1 MSGARRS
8 PGRFWRRYGPDC
20 FLHRVDGGELDDAVA
35 CWAVQCVPGAK
46 RPPQSLRL
54 VRQVLVSVPAI
65 NYTMNGGDREPV
77 HFCMRPAHVFAPFVH
92 SGSVRSLLWLASLLN
107 AFVREITLW
116 TRWVS

>member
-1 MSGARRS
+1 VRLCQAHDAHLGDFGGAM
-8 PGRFWRRYGPDC
+8 GQIAFFIG
-20 FLHRVDGGELDDAVA
+20 LME
-35 CWAVQCVPGAK
+35 
-46 RPPQSLRL
+46 
-54 VRQVLVSVPAI
+54 VLVSVPAI